1 MSVGPAESCLPEY
14 AILLVKRPSV
24 AHFSSARGWPPP
36 ALHPEPPRGS
46 VEPPRSRGH
55 RSRPPTTTH
64 GGHRVRYRLS
74 PSRSNGSAQG
84 RASARWLV
92 RISVAA
98 DRLLTSSL
106 WSGPASRGPAAGMW
120 AQAAAPSVCMA
131 LRLWPLGGT
140 AAMMPELVASPR
152 LVPFPLLPFDSRASP
167 GAGAS
172 RLPAVRITSRRCSEI
187 TAVIMVEHLLR
198 SRFRCRTSCTSA
210 FRAVA
215 SCALRPLSQSATSLR
230 MGRDLMNT

>member
-1 MSVGPAESCLPEY
+1 MGPAESCLPEY

-152 LVPFPLLPFDSRASP
+152 LVPFPATGAPCPICPLSP
-167 GAGAS
+167 LNQQTES
-172 RLPAVRITSRRCSEI
+172 RLLGSGGGVQKRERALSRLAR
-187 TAVIMVEHLLR
+187 
-198 SRFRCRTSCTSA
+198 
-210 FRAVA
+210 
-215 SCALRPLSQSATSLR
+215 
-230 MGRDLMNT
+230 